1 MIGSY
6 GGWPVG
12 PLGGWPVGPLGE
24 TNWDQ
29 ISAGFSALAPQ
40 VVGLVSDLATKRK
53 ESLSGLLAQK
63 SKIEKKLTKA
73 KTSWDRDRYSQELS
87 LINSQI
93 SALQS
98 AITSESPTTAL
109 DLQLE
114 KNKPGASPVIFI
126 VGGIA
131 VLGIGGLIVWSL
143 TRKKGK

>member
-6 GGWPVG
+6 GGWPVV

-40 VVGLVSDLATKRK
+40 VVGIVSDLATKRK

-98 AITSESPTTAL
+98 AITSESATTAL

>member
-1 MIGSY
+1 MNHSFGL
-6 GGWPVG
+6 WPVG
-12 PLGGWPVGPLGE
+12 PLGGWPVGPLGQ
-24 TNWDQ
+24 TDWDQ

-63 SKIEKKLTKA
+63 SKIEKKLSKA
-73 KTSWDRDRYSQELS
+73 TTSWDRDRYSKELS

-93 SALQS
+93 AALES
-98 AITSESPTTAL
+98 AITSDSPKTAL
-109 DLQLE
+109 DIQLE
-114 KNKPGASPVIFI
+114 QNKPGASPVIFI

-131 VLGIGGLIVWSL
+131 VLGIGGAIVYAL

>member
-29 ISAGFSALAPQ
+29 ISAGFSALVPQ
-40 VVGLVSDLATKRK
+40 VVGIVSDLATKRK

-98 AITSESPTTAL
+98 AITSESATTAL

>member
-40 VVGLVSDLATKRK
+40 VVGIVSDLATKRK

-98 AITSESPTTAL
+98 AITSESATTAL